1 MTETQALAFVKR
13 HGIVLESAHVR
24 GARAPTF
31 ADAVV
36 GARVRGNWWSH
47 PEGKTIFSLTRA
59 VRDSGDV
66 LICRLIDGKI
76 TYVHRRLWPA
86 LIRIASELGTRHLD
100 AIQEIHTPTGHHVMR
115 VRRFPAWVPLPIKQ
129 AAKRLT
135 VESARR
141 AVDRHLRP
149 VRRPADDRAG

>member
-1 MTETQALAFVKR
+1 VKL

-24 GARAPTF
+24 GARVPTF

-36 GARVRGNWWSH
+36 GAPVRGNWWSH

-86 LIRIASELGTRHLD
+86 VVRIAPETDTRRFD
-100 AIQEIHTPTGHHVMR
+100 AIQETHTPNGRHVMR
-115 VRRFPAWVPLPIKQ
+115 VRKFPAWVPPAIKR
-129 AAKRLT
+129 AAKRLSI
-135 VESARR
+135 ESAHR
-141 AVDRHLRP
+141 AMRP
-149 VRRPADDRAG
+149 CLQPARKPADDRED